1 MISIV
6 FLTNGG
12 KTVTAPDN
20 SNLLRVSLRQQG
32 GIPFKCGAGIC
43 GTCRCKIER
52 GIEHTDKVK
61 PKERKHLSDADV
73 AAGYRMACQTFV
85 EEGEV
90 EVSWI
95 QPHERA
101 PGSPGYA
108 PLKPGATPAPT
119 VAPSPAPAAE
129 AAPPSPA
136 AAAPAAS
143 ASAVQPEPARPAT
156 APLAVAP
163 TKREATMQAS
173 NLNYV
178 AGQWQP
184 AADSATF
191 EDRNPADERDLIA
204 TFPDSG
210 EADVVAAVDA
220 LQKGWPAWW
229 AASPEVRADVLFKA
243 ADIMARRADEIAE
256 ELTREEGK
264 TRTESRAEAR
274 RIAANFRLYA
284 GEALRLNGETFPS
297 ETNQIVLS
305 LRQPVGVA
313 AVITPWNFPL
323 SMAAR
328 KIAPALAAGNAV
340 IFKPSEITPLMGQ
353 RLVEVLL
360 EAGLP
365 KDVIALVHGRGA
377 KVGKAITASPIDALT
392 FTGSYA
398 VGRQIASAL
407 STDVRVQLE
416 MGGKN
421 ATVVLADADIDKAVG
436 IIERGAFGLTGQAC
450 TGTSRVLVA
459 RPLYEQM
466 VAKLAAAAGKIKV
479 GPGSED
485 GVRMGPLATSAQYDK
500 VRSYIEIAKA
510 EGSRIDVGGQFLR
523 GNGDARLANG
533 NFMSPAVIS
542 EVPAESR
549 LLREEIFGPVV
560 AVRAVEGPDEAMA
573 IADET
578 EYGLAISLVT
588 NDLGAVVRFARNT
601 RHGIVKVNAPTTGVS
616 LNAPFGGF
624 KHSSNQA
631 AKEQGGANVMD
642 FYTRIKTVYL
652 GG

>member
-1 MISIV
+1 MISIT

-12 KTVTAPDN
+12 KIVSVPEN

-43 GTCRCKIER
+43 GTCRCKIES

-61 PKERKHLSDADV
+61 QKERKHLTDADIT
-73 AAGYRMACQTFV
+73 AGYRMACQTFIENGDV
-85 EEGEV
+85 S
-90 EVSWI
+90 VSWI
-95 QPHERA
+95 PLAERKSTPHASTGA
-101 PGSPGYA
+101 PKTPETGSPTTR
-108 PLKPGATPAPT
+108 P
-119 VAPSPAPAAE
+119 APSPAPE
-129 AAPPSPA
+129 AAQPVSA
-136 AAAPAAS
+136 AASVSP
-143 ASAVQPEPARPAT
+143 PEST
-156 APLAVAP
+156 P
-163 TKREATMQAS
+163 TKHEQPMSPS
-173 NLNYV
+173 NFNYIG
-178 AGQWQP
+178 GQWQP
-184 AADSATF
+184 AADAATF
-191 EDRNPADERDLIA
+191 EDRNPADDRDLIA

-210 EADVVAAVDA
+210 SGDVAAAVDA
-220 LQKGWPAWW
+220 LKAAWPGWWT
-229 AASPEVRADVLFKA
+229 ASPEVRADVLFKA

-264 TRTESRAEAR
+264 TRTEARAEAR

-284 GEALRLNGETFPS
+284 GEALRLNGETYPS
-297 ETNQIVLS
+297 EGSQIVLS
-305 LRQPVGVA
+305 LREPVGVV

-340 IFKPSEITPLMGQ
+340 LFKPSEITPLMGQ

-365 KDVIALVHGRGA
+365 ANVIALVHGRGA
-377 KVGKAITASPIDALT
+377 KVGQAITASAIDGLT
-392 FTGSYA
+392 FTGSFG
-398 VGRQIASAL
+398 VGRQIAAAV

-421 ATVVLADADIDKAVG
+421 ATVVLADADVDKAVA

-459 RPLYEQM
+459 RSLYGEV
-466 VAKLAAAAGKIKV
+466 VARLAAAASKIKV
-479 GPGSED
+479 GPGGED
-485 GVRMGPLATSAQYDK
+485 GVRMGPLATPAQYDK
-500 VRSYIEIAKA
+500 VRSYVEIARE
-510 EGSRIDVGGQFLR
+510 EGSRVDVGGEFLR

-533 NFMSPAVIS
+533 YFMSPAVIS
-542 EVPAESR
+542 EVPAASR

-560 AVRAVEGPDEAMA
+560 AVRAVEGPEEALA

-578 EYGLAISLVT
+578 EYGLALSLVT
-588 NDLGAVVRFARNT
+588 NDLAAVIRFARGT
-601 RHGIVKVNAPTTGVS
+601 RHGVVKVNAPTTGVS

-652 GG
+652 GM

>member
-12 KTVTAPDN
+12 KTVSAPEN

-43 GTCRCKIER
+43 GTCRCKIES

-61 PKERKHLSDADV
+61 PKERKHLTEADV
-73 AAGYRMACQTFV
+73 AAGYRMACQTFIV
-85 EEGEV
+85 EGDV
-90 EVSWI
+90 SVSWI
-95 QPHERA
+95 PPHERP
-101 PGSPGYA
+101 PGT
-108 PLKPGATPAPT
+108 PGATSAGARPAP
-119 VAPSPAPAAE
+119 VLAPAPAATE
-129 AAPPSPA
+129 APAPVVAPVTAS
-136 AAAPAAS
+136 AAPAPVAND
-143 ASAVQPEPARPAT
+143 ARPA
-156 APLAVAP
+156 AVVNP
-163 TKREATMQAS
+163 TIVKRDPIMNTT

-178 AGQWQP
+178 SGEWVA
-184 AADSATF
+184 AADNAAF

-210 EADVVAAVDA
+210 EADVTAAVEGLQDA
-220 LQKGWPAWW
+220 WPAWW

-264 TRTESRAEAR
+264 TRTEARAEAR

-284 GEALRLNGETFPS
+284 GEALRLNGETYPS
-297 ETNQIVLS
+297 EANQIVLS
-305 LRQPVGVA
+305 LRQPVGVV

-340 IFKPSEITPLMGQ
+340 LFKPSEITPLMGQ

-365 KDVIALVHGRGA
+365 AEVIALVHGRGA
-377 KVGKAITASPIDALT
+377 KVGKAITASRIDALT
-392 FTGSYA
+392 FTGSFA
-398 VGRQIASAL
+398 VGRQISASL
-407 STDVRVQLE
+407 STDVRCQLE

-421 ATVVLADADIDKAVG
+421 ATVVLADADVDKAVG

-459 RPLYEQM
+459 RPLYDQV
-466 VAKLAAAAGKIKV
+466 VARLAAAAGKIKV
-479 GPGSED
+479 GPGGDD
-485 GVRMGPLATSAQYDK
+485 GVRMGPLATAGQYDK
-500 VRSYIEIAKA
+500 VQSYLRLARE
-510 EGSRIDVGGQFLR
+510 EGSRVDVGGETLR

-533 NFMSPAVIS
+533 YFLSPAVIS
-542 EVPAESR
+542 EVPAASP

-560 AVRAVEGPDEAMA
+560 AVRAVDGPDEAMA

-578 EYGLAISLVT
+578 EYGLAVSLVT
-588 NDLGAVVRFARNT
+588 NDLNAVLRFARGT
-601 RHGIVKVNAPTTGVS
+601 RHGIVKVNAPTTGVA